1 MSHDLMEV
9 RRLLE
14 TETER
19 LRSEGDIYGAK
30 VLEAFGAAMNDKG
43 LWPLTPAEG
52 EKLKQLARR

>member
-1 MSHDLMEV
+1 MEV
-9 RRLLE
+9 RKLLKV
-14 TETER
+14 ETER
-19 LRSEGDIYGAK
+19 RRDSGDTYGAK

>member
-1 MSHDLMEV
+1 MEV